1 MATAK
6 KTVSPSPEATKMPKP
21 AHAKKLSRTK
31 TPADTSLQEKSS
43 EELVIENFSALT
55 QTVNMLTET
64 LEMLVEKI
72 EGMAYHVIATEEV
85 LAEVVAANGLNL
97 ARVNA
102 RIRAKIISGTDGA
115 CDFSR
120 AIDVAASIASPLP
133 RR

>member
-6 KTVSPSPEATKMPKP
+6 KTASPTTKSPKSTKTERDKKTAAAQKP
-21 AHAKKLSRTK
+21 AVH
-31 TPADTSLQEKSS
+31 PASEKSS
-43 EELVIENFSALT
+43 EELVIENFTAIT
-55 QTVNMLTET
+55 QAVDKLSDT
-64 LEMLVEKI
+64 LDMLVLKI
-72 EGMAYHVIATEEV
+72 ESMAYHVIATEEV

-102 RIRAKIISGTDGA
+102 RIRAKIAAGTDGS
-115 CDFSR
+115 CDSSR